1 MGEEWTEDQFLKLSL
16 IVAQGFTSKSYLA
29 GMQQFVD
36 LFGGK
41 PGQASRIIA
50 GIMNNQIPLGGLRNE
65 LGKLFTPYTRELNSG
80 IADALRN
87 RNLAFEKFPGED
99 LPIKWDILS
108 PNTPIKEWDPITRFF
123 NAVFPV
129 QFNLNYSEGRDF
141 LFRSGYDMMTSTMYS
156 PGANGIN
163 LRDSPDIRS
172 MFQKAIGN
180 QNLEKDLAILS
191 RDPKAI
197 ASIVEMEKDIRDGNR
212 DKYEAMDYYHNLKI
226 AQLFDRARKKAWNEI
241 KGEDLVLDLSATQ
254 LGKKLERKKKTT
266 KTSELTPI
274 YRIYK

>member
-1 MGEEWTEDQFLKLSL
+1 
-16 IVAQGFTSKSYLA
+16 
-29 GMQQFVD
+29 
-36 LFGGK
+36 
-41 PGQASRIIA
+41 
-50 GIMNNQIPLGGLRNE
+50 
-65 LGKLFTPYTRELNSG
+65 
-80 IADALRN
+80 
-87 RNLAFEKFPGED
+87 
-99 LPIKWDILS
+99 
-108 PNTPIKEWDPITRFF
+108 
-123 NAVFPV
+123 
-129 QFNLNYSEGRDF
+129 
-141 LFRSGYDMMTSTMYS
+141 MYS

-191 RDPKAI
+191 KDPKAI

-226 AQLFDRARKKAWNEI
+226 AQLFDRARKNAWNEI
-241 KGEDLVLDLSATQ
+241 KGDDLVLDLSATQ

>member
-1 MGEEWTEDQFLKLSL
+1 MIADIGDHSELMGSEWTEQQLLKTGLVL
-16 IVAQGFTSKSYLA
+16 AQGITSKSYLA

-108 PNTPIKEWDPITRFF
+108 PNTPIREWNPITRFF
-123 NAVFPV
+123 NAISPV
-129 QFNLNYSEGRDF
+129 HFNLDYSEGRDF
-141 LFRSGYDMMTSTMYS
+141 LAFRFRSTRDFLNTKIGYYKSAEIANNAFNNNTTLKEEAIKSGYLTSEEY
-156 PGANGIN
+156 
-163 LRDSPDIRS
+163 
-172 MFQKAIGN
+172 
-180 QNLEKDLAILS
+180 EKFV
-191 RDPKAI
+191 DPKKM
-197 ASIVEMEKDIRDGNR
+197 V
-212 DKYEAMDYYHNLKI
+212 
-226 AQLFDRARKKAWNEI
+226 
-241 KGEDLVLDLSATQ
+241 
-254 LGKKLERKKKTT
+254 
-266 KTSELTPI
+266 
-274 YRIYK
+274 

>member
-108 PNTPIKEWDPITRFF
+108 PNTPIREWDPITRFF
-123 NAVFPV
+123 NAVSPV
-129 QFNLNYSEGRDF
+129 QFNLDYSEGRDF
-141 LFRSGYDMMTSTMYS
+141 LFRSGYDMRTSTMYS

-191 RDPKAI
+191 KDPKAI

-212 DKYEAMDYYHNLKI
+212 DKYEAMDYYHNWKI
-226 AQLFDRARKKAWNEI
+226 GRLFDIARKNAWNEI
-241 KGEDLVLDLSATQ
+241 KGDDLVLDLSATQ